1 MIYHIGHPSVE
12 TFIII
17 KFLTILTNHVNFRW
31 RMFQS
36 TNIACFGFLD
46 MVLFIDISE
55 NNIDPIRTQNPES
68 YLIQDQYN
76 IETKQPF

>member
-1 MIYHIGHPSVE
+1 MIGHPSVE

-17 KFLTILTNHVNFRW
+17 KFLTILTNHANFRW

-36 TNIACFGFLD
+36 ANIAYVGFLD

-76 IETKQPF
+76 IETKQLF

>member
-1 MIYHIGHPSVE
+1 MIGHPSVE

-17 KFLTILTNHVNFRW
+17 KFLTILTNHANFRW

-36 TNIACFGFLD
+36 ANIAYVGFLD

-55 NNIDPIRTQNPES
+55 NNIDPIR
-68 YLIQDQYN
+68 D
-76 IETKQPF
+76 TKTRKLSEPRPI